1 MRGRALAT
9 APSLRRSRFRV
20 VKVFFDPEKLA
31 GEFGRHGFRAEG
43 GKTAEFFLY
52 LKATRQ

>member
-1 MRGRALAT
+1 
-9 APSLRRSRFRV
+9 
-20 VKVFFDPEKLA
+20 VFLDPEELA

-43 GKTAEFFLY
+43 RKTAEFFLY